1 MEIPALAYG
10 ATVTEGK
17 EYFFKVGCP
26 IGVEDHIHIC
36 IHKEDKIFLFAT
48 GSSQLGTAEK
58 RARIFHYDAKTY
70 PVFTRNAINKF
81 DKDTYVDC
89 NKPIET
95 TPQEFSELIK
105 QGLIYEMKGSL
116 DAESLNRIAEGV
128 RLSITVEDRIKDMFL
143 K

>member
-1 MEIPALAYG
+1 MDIPTLAYG

-36 IHKEDKIFLFAT
+36 IYKGDKVFLFAT

-58 RARIFHYDAKTY
+58 RARILNHDPKTY
-70 PVFTRNAINKF
+70 PIFIKDAVNKF

-95 TPQEFSELIK
+95 TPEEFSNLIK
-105 QGLIYEMKGSL
+105 KGLVYEMKGVL
-116 DAESLNRIAEGV
+116 DVDSLNQIAEGV
-128 RLSITVEDRIKDMFL
+128 KLSITVEDRIKDMF
-143 K
+143 

>member
-1 MEIPALAYG
+1 MDIPTLAYG
-10 ATVTEGK
+10 ATVSEGK

-36 IHKEDKIFLFAT
+36 IHKGDKIFLFAT

-58 RARIFHYDAKTY
+58 RARVFHQDAKTY
-70 PVFTRNAINKF
+70 PVFVKDRINKF

-95 TPQEFSELIK
+95 SPEIFSELVQK
-105 QGLIYEMKGSL
+105 GLIYEMKGVLDTNSL
-116 DAESLNRIAEGV
+116 YRIGEGV
-128 RLSITVEDRIKDMFL
+128 KLSPTVEERIKELF
-143 K
+143 